1 MCTSGYNSNLIGWHP
16 NFAGNGP
23 PGKCTRELLTAKGM
37 FPSLSFILEF
47 PMPLASSGRPSATGA
62 PFLVVESMQM
72 PFGRHVG
79 WCPRGLGKTEVAVT
93 VEQEALVDTPFLLVI
108 HLHG

>member
-1 MCTSGYNSNLIGWHP
+1 MS
-16 NFAGNGP
+16 
-23 PGKCTRELLTAKGM
+23 M

-62 PFLVVESMQM
+62 ISHVVASMQM
-72 PFGRHVG
+72 PFGRHVD
-79 WCPRGLGKTEVAVT
+79 WCPRGLGKVEVAVT
-93 VEQEALVDTPFLLVI
+93 LEHETLVDTPFLLVI